1 MFETTYEVKT
11 RTSKGREAEMAK
23 VPPHLRKYCVQQ
35 NVARYSNIDHA
46 VWRFIMRQLSFYLS
60 QNAHPCYADG
70 LKKTGIKIDSIP
82 TIEEIDARLQDFGW
96 SAVPVSGF
104 IPPAAFMELQSLGI
118 LPIATDMRTV
128 DHLDYT
134 PAPDIVHEA
143 AGHAPILINPEFS
156 AYLHKYAQVA
166 AKAILDKEDLDM
178 YEAIRD
184 LSDLKESPDSTPAQ
198 IAKAEKH
205 LEQVVENTVHLSE
218 GALLAR
224 MNWWT
229 AEYGLIGDLKNPRIY
244 GAGLLSSVGES
255 RWALTDKVEKIPF
268 SIKCIDYSYDIT
280 EPQPQLFV
288 TPDFATLSKVLDEFA
303 ETMAFWRGGIE
314 GLNKAKVARTV
325 NTVELNSGLQ
335 ISGVLTDYFGEGYY
349 LQFQGPSQLS
359 YKNSELSGHGRSY
372 HKDGFG
378 SPVGLL
384 KGSAKCL
391 SKYSEAELRN
401 LGLESGKTA
410 ALEFQSGVKVDG
422 RFKGAMIKDGR
433 VLLLKFEDCTVR
445 LGEKTLFM
453 PEWGTY
459 DMAVGSS
466 IPTVFGG
473 PADRVA
479 YGETIDF
486 AAKRVPQHQ
495 MSGDEQRVNDLF
507 LRIRGIRDRYEG
519 TSAETNELGRIAK
532 DVSVSFPTHW
542 LLKMEL
548 LELSFRARTKPEWHE
563 PLLASL
569 KNDIVG
575 RPQLKD
581 SIENGLKLAES
592 RYR

>member
-1 MFETTYEVKT
+1 
-11 RTSKGREAEMAK
+11 MAK

-35 NVARYSNIDHA
+35 NVTRYSYIDHA
-46 VWRFIMRQLSFYLS
+46 VWRFIMRQLSSYLS

-82 TIEEIDARLQDFGW
+82 TIEEVDSRLQEFGW

-143 AGHAPILINPEFS
+143 AGHAPILIHPEFS
-156 AYLHKYAQVA
+156 AYLHRYAHVA

-184 LSDLKESPDSTPAQ
+184 LSDIKESPDSTPEQ
-198 IAKAEKH
+198 IEKAERH
-205 LEQVVENTVHLSE
+205 LENVVENTVHLSE

-255 RWALTDKVEKIPF
+255 RWALTEKVKKLPF
-268 SIKCIDYSYDIT
+268 SIKCIDFSYDIT

-288 TPDFATLSKVLDEFA
+288 TPDFDTLTKVLEEFSM
-303 ETMAFWRGGIE
+303 TMAFWRGGIE
-314 GLNKAKVARTV
+314 GLNKAKIARTV
-325 NTVELNSGLQ
+325 NSVELNSGLQ
-335 ISGVLTDYFGEGYY
+335 ISGIVADYHDGQY

-359 YKNSELSGHGRSY
+359 YQGKELAGHGREY

-378 SPVGLL
+378 SPVGFL
-384 KGSAKCL
+384 KGSNRCL
-391 SKYSEAELRN
+391 SQHSEGELRG
-401 LGLESGKTA
+401 LGLLGDREAT
-410 ALEFQSGVKVDG
+410 LEFQSGVKVTG
-422 RFKGAMIKDGR
+422 RSKAATIKDGR
-433 VLLLKFEDCTVR
+433 VLLLTFEDCTVTF
-445 LGEKTLFM
+445 GSKSMFK

-459 DMAVGSS
+459 DMAVSS
-466 IPTVFGG
+466 AIPSVFGG
-473 PADRVA
+473 PADRIA

-495 MSGDEQRVNDLF
+495 MSGDEQRVDDLF
-507 LRIRGIRDRYEG
+507 QKIRAIRERFEG
-519 TSAETNELGRIAK
+519 TAAELNDLGRIVK
-532 DVSVSFPTHW
+532 DTLASFPKQW
-542 LLKMEL
+542 LLKIEL
-548 LELSFRARTKPEWHE
+548 LELSFRARTRPEWHE
-563 PLLASL
+563 ALIASL
-569 KNDIVG
+569 KKDIAAG
-575 RPQLKD
+575 TQQKD
-581 SIENGLKLAES
+581 SIENGMALAEN
-592 RYR
+592 RYN